1 MDRVA
6 ELERKIVSMWED
18 IAEARG
24 FDRVVGTVLCTLIV
38 ENIPLSQ
45 REIAEKT
52 GYSIPT
58 VSKTLKILLPL
69 GSVRRMKK
77 PGKRVTLYQVEMHP
91 LEILSGTLTRWM
103 LTARTMA
110 RRMSEIQEGLEKA
123 RSEDP
128 ERVQMLLRMLREFVD
143 PIPEV
148 TEIMEKAIED
158 IHKAMQKRK
167 QSR

>member
-1 MDRVA
+1 MDRIA

-58 VSKTLKILLPL
+58 VSKTLKILVPL
-69 GSVRRMKK
+69 GSVRRMKE
-77 PGKRVTLYQVEMHP
+77 PGKRVTLYHVEMHP

-103 LTARTMA
+103 LTARSMA
-110 RRMSEIQEGLEKA
+110 RRMSEIREELEKA

-158 IHKAMQKRK
+158 IHRAMQKRK